1 MREGIWICVAAWE
14 ESRILGRFYHAATG
28 KGAFKDMNQLLLR
41 LEERFDEVNAPRAT
55 PVSRSFGQRVKV
67 QKDKGKGTVEK
78 MKEKPEAG
86 KKATFMVQ
94 VQYRENASWQGQ
106 ITWVE
111 ANQTRN
117 FRSALELIKLMDS
130 ALEETSPPSDKPSA
144 AFS

>member
-1 MREGIWICVAAWE
+1 MRAGIWICVDAWE

-28 KGAFKDMNQLLLR
+28 KGAFKDLNQLLLR
-41 LEERFDEVNAPRAT
+41 LEEKFDEVNAPRAT
-55 PVSRSFGQRVKV
+55 TVSRSFGQRVKV

-130 ALEETSPPSDKPSA
+130 AAGSDRLPEQREQA
-144 AFS
+144 RD